1 MSAKSVI
8 DSRNFAF
15 CLGGQGNSWLQRV
28 CYALSKFMWS
38 TGMYEFNL
46 VLLLLQQMCVFLV
59 IAWLMSKTRL
69 FIPLMQVTVRLPHKL
84 LCYVTFSI
92 FCILG
97 TYFGLHIEDS
107 IANTRAIGAVMG
119 GLLGGPVVGGLV
131 GLTGGLHRYSMGGMT
146 ALSCMVSTIVEGLLG
161 GLVHSV
167 LVRRGRSDKVFNPFT
182 AGVVT
187 FVAEMVQMLIILLI
201 ARPFSDA
208 LHLVQSIAAPMM
220 VTNTVGAALF
230 MRILL
235 DKRAMFEKYTSA
247 FSTTALKVAAS
258 TEGIL
263 RQGFNEEN
271 SMRVA
276 QVLIQELD
284 IGAVAITDRE
294 KLLAFTGIGDDHHLP
309 GKPISSRYTQKAIGS
324 GEVVYADGNEVPYRC
339 SIHPNCKLGSTLV
352 IPLRGENQRVIGTIK
367 LYEAKNRLFSS
378 INRTLGEGIA
388 QLLSAQILA
397 GQYER
402 QKALLTQSEIKL
414 LHAQVNPHFLFNALN
429 TLKAVIRRDSEQA
442 GQLVQY
448 LSTFFRKN
456 LKRPSEIVTLADEIE
471 HVNAYLQIE
480 KARFQ
485 ARLQVHLNVPPAL
498 AHHQLP
504 AFTLQPIVENA
515 IKHGTSQHLGIGE
528 ITVQASLHQRWLQL
542 DIEDNAGLYQP
553 DAQASGLGMTLVD
566 KRLRARFGDECGITV
581 TCEPDIF
588 TRITLRLPV
597 EENAC

>member
-1 MSAKSVI
+1 
-8 DSRNFAF
+8 
-15 CLGGQGNSWLQRV
+15 
-28 CYALSKFMWS
+28 
-38 TGMYEFNL
+38 MYEFNL

-59 IAWLMSKTRL
+59 IAWLMSKTPL

-97 TYFGLHIEDS
+97 TYFGLHIDDS

-146 ALSCMVSTIVEGLLG
+146 ALSCMISTIVEGLLG
-161 GLVHSV
+161 GLVHSI
-167 LVRRGRSDKVFNPFT
+167 LIRRGRTDRVFSPFT
-182 AGVVT
+182 AGAVT
-187 FVAEMVQMLIILLI
+187 FIAEMIQMLIILAI
-201 ARPFSDA
+201 ARPYEDA
-208 LHLVQSIAAPMM
+208 VRLVSNIAAPMM

-247 FSTTALKVAAS
+247 FSATALKVAAS

-263 RQGFNEEN
+263 RQGFNEVN
-271 SMRVA
+271 SMKVA
-276 QVLIQELD
+276 QVLYQELD

-309 GKPISSRYTQKAIGS
+309 GKPISSGYTLKAIET
-324 GEVVYADGNEVPYRC
+324 GEVVYADGNEVPYQC
-339 SIHPNCKLGSTLV
+339 SLHPQCKLGSTLV
-352 IPLRGENQRVIGTIK
+352 IPLRGDNQRVMGTIK

-402 QKALLTQSEIKL
+402 QKAMLTQSEIKL

-429 TLKAVIRRDSEQA
+429 TIKAVIRRDSEQA
-442 GQLVQY
+442 SQLVQY

-485 ARLQVHLNVPPAL
+485 SRLQVNMNIPGEL
-498 AHHQLP
+498 AWQHLP

-515 IKHGTSQHLGIGE
+515 IKHGTSQLLGTGE
-528 ITVQASLHQRWLQL
+528 VSITARREGQYFML

-553 DAQASGLGMTLVD
+553 ATNASGLGMSLVD
-566 KRLRARFGDECGITV
+566 KRLRERFGDDYGISV
-581 TCEPDIF
+581 ACEPDCY
-588 TRITLRLPV
+588 TRITLRLPWRD
-597 EENAC
+597 NA

>member
-1 MSAKSVI
+1 
-8 DSRNFAF
+8 
-15 CLGGQGNSWLQRV
+15 
-28 CYALSKFMWS
+28 
-38 TGMYEFNL
+38 MYEFNL

-69 FIPLMQVTVRLPHKL
+69 FIPLIQVTVRLPHKL

-119 GLLGGPVVGGLV
+119 GLLGGPLVGGLV

-146 ALSCMVSTIVEGLLG
+146 ALSCMFSTFIEGLLG
-161 GLVHSV
+161 GLVHSF
-167 LVRRGRSDKVFNPFT
+167 LIKRGRTDRVFNPFT
-182 AGVVT
+182 AGAVT
-187 FVAEMVQMLIILLI
+187 CVAELLQMVIILLI
-201 ARPFSDA
+201 ARPFESA

-247 FSTTALKVAAS
+247 FSATALKVAAS

-276 QVLIQELD
+276 QVLYQELD

-294 KLLAFTGIGDDHHLP
+294 RLLAFTGAGDDHHLP
-309 GKPISSRYTQKAIGS
+309 GRPISSVWTQRAIET

-339 SIHPNCKLGSTLV
+339 SLHPQCKLGSTLV
-352 IPLRGENQRVIGTIK
+352 IPLRGENQRVVGTIK

-429 TLKAVIRRDSEQA
+429 TIKAVIRRDSDEA
-442 GQLVQY
+442 GLLVQY

-456 LKRPSEIVTLADEIE
+456 LKRPAEIVTLADEIE

-485 ARLQVHLNVPPAL
+485 ARLQVRLEVPEAL
-498 AHHQLP
+498 AHLHLP

-515 IKHGTSQHLGIGE
+515 IKHGTSQLLGVGE
-528 ITVQASLHQRWLQL
+528 ITLRASQQVQHLVL

-553 DAQASGLGMTLVD
+553 KNDAGGLGMSLVD
-566 KRLRARFGDECGITV
+566 KRLRARFGDECGISIA
-581 TCEPDIF
+581 CEPDLF
-588 TRITLRLPV
+588 TRITLRLPL
-597 EENAC
+597 EEEAC

>member
-1 MSAKSVI
+1 
-8 DSRNFAF
+8 
-15 CLGGQGNSWLQRV
+15 
-28 CYALSKFMWS
+28 
-38 TGMYEFNL
+38 MYEFNL

-69 FIPLMQVTVRLPHKL
+69 FIPLIQVTVRLPHKL

-119 GLLGGPVVGGLV
+119 GLLGGPLVGGLV

-146 ALSCMVSTIVEGLLG
+146 ALSCMFSTFIEGLLG
-161 GLVHSV
+161 GLVHSF
-167 LVRRGRSDKVFNPFT
+167 LIKRGRTDRVFNPFT
-182 AGVVT
+182 AGAVT
-187 FVAEMVQMLIILLI
+187 CVAELLQMVIILLI
-201 ARPFSDA
+201 ARPFESA

-247 FSTTALKVAAS
+247 FSATALKVAAS

-276 QVLIQELD
+276 QVLYQELD

-294 KLLAFTGIGDDHHLP
+294 RLLAFTGAGDDHHLP
-309 GKPISSRYTQKAIGS
+309 GRPISSVWTQRAIET

-339 SIHPNCKLGSTLV
+339 SLHPQCKLGSTLV
-352 IPLRGENQRVIGTIK
+352 IPLRGENQRVVGTIK

-429 TLKAVIRRDSEQA
+429 TIKAVIRRDSDEA
-442 GQLVQY
+442 GLLVQY

-456 LKRPSEIVTLADEIE
+456 LKRPAEIVTLADEIE

-485 ARLQVHLNVPPAL
+485 ARLQVRLEVPEAL
-498 AHHQLP
+498 AHLHLP

-515 IKHGTSQHLGIGE
+515 IKHGTSQLLGVGE
-528 ITVQASLHQRWLQL
+528 ITLRASQQAQHLVL

-553 DAQASGLGMTLVD
+553 KNDAGGLGMSLVD
-566 KRLRARFGDECGITV
+566 KRLRARFGDECGISIA
-581 TCEPDIF
+581 CEPDLF
-588 TRITLRLPV
+588 TRITLRLPL
-597 EENAC
+597 EEEAC

>member
-1 MSAKSVI
+1 
-8 DSRNFAF
+8 
-15 CLGGQGNSWLQRV
+15 
-28 CYALSKFMWS
+28 
-38 TGMYEFNL
+38 MYEFNL

-131 GLTGGLHRYSMGGMT
+131 GFTGGLHRYSMGGMT
-146 ALSCMVSTIVEGLLG
+146 ALSCMISTMVEGLLG
-161 GLVHSV
+161 GLVHSI
-167 LVRRGRSDKVFNPFT
+167 LIRRGRPDKAFSPLT
-182 AGVVT
+182 AGAIT
-187 FVAEMVQMLIILLI
+187 LVAELVQMLIILLI
-201 ARPFSDA
+201 ARPFEDA

-247 FSTTALKVAAS
+247 FSATALKLAAS

-263 RQGFNEEN
+263 RKGFNEEN
-271 SMRVA
+271 SMKVA

-294 KLLAFTGIGDDHHLP
+294 KLLAFTGIGEDHHLP
-309 GKPISSRYTQKAIGS
+309 GKPISSRYTQKTIET

-442 GQLVQY
+442 SQLVQY

-485 ARLQVHLNVPPAL
+485 SRLLVHLDIPDAL
-498 AHHQLP
+498 SHQRLP

-515 IKHGTSQHLGIGE
+515 IKHGTSQLLEVGE
-528 ITVQASLHQRWLQL
+528 ITLRARRQGQHLVL

-553 DAQASGLGMTLVD
+553 NAEASGLGMSLVD
-566 KRLRARFGDECGITV
+566 KRLRMRFGDECGIAV
-581 TCEPDIF
+581 ACEADRF
-588 TRITLRLPV
+588 TRVTLRLPL
-597 EENAC
+597 EENA

>member
-1 MSAKSVI
+1 
-8 DSRNFAF
+8 
-15 CLGGQGNSWLQRV
+15 
-28 CYALSKFMWS
+28 
-38 TGMYEFNL
+38 MYEFNL

-69 FIPLMQVTVRLPHKL
+69 FIPLIQVTVRLPHKL

-119 GLLGGPVVGGLV
+119 GLLGGPLVGGLV

-146 ALSCMVSTIVEGLLG
+146 ALSCMFSTFIEGLLG
-161 GLVHSV
+161 GLVHSI
-167 LVRRGRSDKVFNPFT
+167 LIKRGRTDRVFSPFT
-182 AGVVT
+182 AGAVT
-187 FVAEMVQMLIILLI
+187 CVAELLQMVIILLI
-201 ARPFSDA
+201 ARPFESA

-247 FSTTALKVAAS
+247 FSATALKVAAS

-276 QVLIQELD
+276 QVLYHELD

-294 KLLAFTGIGDDHHLP
+294 RLLAFTGAGDDHHLP
-309 GKPISSRYTQKAIGS
+309 GRPISSVWTQRAIET

-339 SIHPNCKLGSTLV
+339 SLHPQCKLGSTLV
-352 IPLRGENQRVIGTIK
+352 IPLRGENQRVVGTIK

-429 TLKAVIRRDSEQA
+429 TIKAVIRRDSDEA
-442 GQLVQY
+442 GLLVQY

-456 LKRPSEIVTLADEIE
+456 LKRPAEIVTLADEIE

-485 ARLQVHLNVPPAL
+485 ARLQIRLEVPEAL
-498 AHHQLP
+498 AHLRLP

-515 IKHGTSQHLGIGE
+515 IKHGTSQLLGVGE
-528 ITVQASLHQRWLQL
+528 ITLRASQQAQHLIL
-542 DIEDNAGLYQP
+542 DVEDNAGLYQP
-553 DAQASGLGMTLVD
+553 KKDAGGLGMSLVD
-566 KRLRARFGDECGITV
+566 KRLRARFGDECGISIA
-581 TCEPDIF
+581 CEPDLF
-588 TRITLRLPV
+588 TRITLRLPL
-597 EENAC
+597 EEEAC

>member
-1 MSAKSVI
+1 
-8 DSRNFAF
+8 
-15 CLGGQGNSWLQRV
+15 
-28 CYALSKFMWS
+28 
-38 TGMYEFNL
+38 MYEFNL

-119 GLLGGPVVGGLV
+119 GLLGGPLVGGLV
-131 GLTGGLHRYSMGGMT
+131 GLTGGIHRYSMGGMT
-146 ALSCMVSTIVEGLLG
+146 ALSCMLSTFVEGLLG
-161 GLVHSV
+161 GLVHRA
-167 LVRRGRSDKVFNPFT
+167 LIKRGRTDLVFSPFT
-182 AGVVT
+182 AGAVT
-187 FVAEMVQMLIILLI
+187 CVAELIQMLIILLI
-201 ARPFSDA
+201 ARPFDSA

-247 FSTTALKVAAS
+247 FSATALKVAAS
-258 TEGIL
+258 TEGFL

-271 SMRVA
+271 SMKVA
-276 QVLIQELD
+276 LVLYKELD

-294 KLLAFTGIGDDHHLP
+294 KLLAFTGTGDDHHLP
-309 GKPISSRYTQKAIGS
+309 GRPISSVWTQRAIET
-324 GEVVYADGNEVPYRC
+324 GEVVYADGNEVPYQC
-339 SIHPNCKLGSTLV
+339 SLHPQCKLGSTLV
-352 IPLRGENQRVIGTIK
+352 IPLRGENQRVVGTIK

-429 TLKAVIRRDSEQA
+429 TLKAVIRRDSDQA
-442 GQLVQY
+442 GLLVQY

-456 LKRPSEIVTLADEIE
+456 LKRPSEVVTLADEIE

-485 ARLQVHLNVPPAL
+485 SRLQVQLHVPEALSHL
-498 AHHQLP
+498 QLP

-515 IKHGTSQHLGIGE
+515 IKHGTSHLLGVGE
-528 ITVQASLHQRWLQL
+528 IVINASQDGRHLVL

-553 DAQASGLGMTLVD
+553 KTDASGLGMSLVD
-566 KRLRARFGDECGITV
+566 KRLRARFGDECGITIA
-581 TCEPDIF
+581 CEPDRF
-588 TRITLRLPV
+588 TCITLRLPL
-597 EENAC
+597 EEHAC

>member
-1 MSAKSVI
+1 
-8 DSRNFAF
+8 
-15 CLGGQGNSWLQRV
+15 
-28 CYALSKFMWS
+28 
-38 TGMYEFNL
+38 MYEFNL

-69 FIPLMQVTVRLPHKL
+69 FIPLIQVTVRLPHKL

-119 GLLGGPVVGGLV
+119 GLLGGPLVGGLV

-146 ALSCMVSTIVEGLLG
+146 ALSCMISTFVEGLLG
-161 GLVHSV
+161 GLVHSF
-167 LVRRGRSDKVFNPFT
+167 LIKRGRTDRVFNPFT
-182 AGVVT
+182 AGAVT
-187 FVAEMVQMLIILLI
+187 CVAELLQMVIILLI
-201 ARPFSDA
+201 ARPFESA

-247 FSTTALKVAAS
+247 FSATALKVAAS

-271 SMRVA
+271 SMKVA
-276 QVLIQELD
+276 QVLYQELD

-294 KLLAFTGIGDDHHLP
+294 RLLAFTGAGDDHHLP
-309 GKPISSRYTQKAIGS
+309 GRPISSVWTQRAIET

-339 SIHPNCKLGSTLV
+339 SLHPQCKLGSTLV
-352 IPLRGENQRVIGTIK
+352 IPLRGENQRVVGTIK

-429 TLKAVIRRDSEQA
+429 TIKAVIRRDSDEA
-442 GQLVQY
+442 GLLVQY

-456 LKRPSEIVTLADEIE
+456 LKRPAEIVTLADEIE

-485 ARLQVHLNVPPAL
+485 ARLQVRLEVPEAL
-498 AHHQLP
+498 AHLHLP

-515 IKHGTSQHLGIGE
+515 IKHGTSQLLGVGE
-528 ITVQASLHQRWLQL
+528 ITLRASQQAQHLVL

-553 DAQASGLGMTLVD
+553 KKDAGGLGMSLVD
-566 KRLRARFGDECGITV
+566 KRLRARFGDECGISIA
-581 TCEPDIF
+581 CEPDLF
-588 TRITLRLPV
+588 TRITLRLPL
-597 EENAC
+597 EEEAC

>member
-1 MSAKSVI
+1 
-8 DSRNFAF
+8 
-15 CLGGQGNSWLQRV
+15 
-28 CYALSKFMWS
+28 
-38 TGMYEFNL
+38 MYDFNL

-59 IAWLMSKTRL
+59 IAWLMSKTPL
-69 FIPLMQVTVRLPHKL
+69 FIPLMQVTVRLPHKF
-84 LCYVTFSI
+84 LCYIVFSI
-92 FCILG
+92 FCIMG
-97 TYFGLHIEDS
+97 TWFGLHIDDS

-146 ALSCMVSTIVEGLLG
+146 ALSCMISTIVEGLLG
-161 GLVHSV
+161 GLVHSI
-167 LVRRGRSDKVFNPFT
+167 LIRRGRTDKVFNPIT
-182 AGVVT
+182 VGAVT
-187 FVAEMVQMLIILLI
+187 FVAEMVQMLIILAI
-201 ARPFSDA
+201 ARPYEDA
-208 LHLVQSIAAPMM
+208 VRLVSNIAAPMM

-247 FSTTALKVAAS
+247 FSATALKVAAS

-263 RQGFNEEN
+263 RQGFNEVN
-271 SMRVA
+271 SMKVA
-276 QVLIQELD
+276 QVLYQELD

-309 GKPISSRYTQKAIGS
+309 GKPISSTYTLKAIET

-339 SIHPNCKLGSTLV
+339 SLHPQCKLGSTLV
-352 IPLRGENQRVIGTIK
+352 IPLRGENQRVMGTIK

-402 QKALLTQSEIKL
+402 QKAMLTQSEIKL

-429 TLKAVIRRDSEQA
+429 TIKAVIRRDSEQA
-442 GQLVQY
+442 SQLVQY

-456 LKRPSEIVTLADEIE
+456 LKRPSEFVTLADEIE
-471 HVNAYLQIE
+471 HVNVYLQIE

-485 ARLQVHLNVPPAL
+485 SRLQVNIAIPQELSQQ
-498 AHHQLP
+498 QLP

-515 IKHGTSQHLGIGE
+515 IKHGTSQLLDTGRVAISARREGQHLMLE
-528 ITVQASLHQRWLQL
+528 
-542 DIEDNAGLYQP
+542 IEDNAGLYQP
-553 DAQASGLGMTLVD
+553 VTNASGLGMNLVD
-566 KRLRARFGDECGITV
+566 KRLRERFGDDYGISV
-581 TCEPDIF
+581 ACEPDCY
-588 TRITLRLPV
+588 TRITLRLPWRD
-597 EENAC
+597 EA

>member
-1 MSAKSVI
+1 
-8 DSRNFAF
+8 
-15 CLGGQGNSWLQRV
+15 
-28 CYALSKFMWS
+28 
-38 TGMYEFNL
+38 MYEFNL

-92 FCILG
+92 FCIMG

-119 GLLGGPVVGGLV
+119 GLLGGPIVGGLV

-146 ALSCMVSTIVEGLLG
+146 ALSCMISTIVEGLLG

-167 LVRRGRSDKVFNPFT
+167 LIRRGRPDKVFSPLT
-182 AGVVT
+182 AGAIT
-187 FVAEMVQMLIILLI
+187 FVAELVQMLIILLI
-201 ARPFSDA
+201 ARPFDDA
-208 LHLVQSIAAPMM
+208 LHLVSNIAAPMM

-247 FSTTALKVAAS
+247 FSATALKVAAS

-263 RQGFNEEN
+263 RQGFNEVN
-271 SMRVA
+271 SMKVA
-276 QVLIQELD
+276 QVLYQELD

-309 GKPISSRYTQKAIGS
+309 GKPISSGYTLKAIET

-339 SIHPNCKLGSTLV
+339 SLHPQCKLGSTLV
-352 IPLRGENQRVIGTIK
+352 IPLRGENQRVMGTIK

-429 TLKAVIRRDSEQA
+429 TIKAVIRRDSEQA
-442 GQLVQY
+442 SQLVQY

-485 ARLQVHLNVPPAL
+485 SRLQVQLDVPRTL
-498 AHHQLP
+498 SCQKLP

-515 IKHGTSQHLGIGE
+515 IKHGTSQLLDTGNVSIRARREGQHLM
-528 ITVQASLHQRWLQL
+528 L

-553 DAQASGLGMTLVD
+553 SVSSSGLGMSLVD
-566 KRLRARFGDECGITV
+566 KRLREHFGDDYGISV
-581 TCEPDIF
+581 ACEPDCF
-588 TRITLRLPV
+588 TRITLRLPL
-597 EENAC
+597 EEDA

>member
-1 MSAKSVI
+1 MCKTSGRFKETRRAAGYVSSI
-8 DSRNFAF
+8 A
-15 CLGGQGNSWLQRV
+15 CLWFN
-28 CYALSKFMWS
+28 
-38 TGMYEFNL
+38 GMYELNL

-84 LCYVTFSI
+84 LCYITFSI
-92 FCILG
+92 FCVMG

-131 GLTGGLHRYSMGGMT
+131 GLTGGLHRYSLGGMT
-146 ALSCMVSTIVEGLLG
+146 AVSCMVSTIAEGLLG

-167 LVRRGRSDKVFNPFT
+167 LIRQGRTDKVFNPWT
-182 AGVVT
+182 AGGIT
-187 FVAEMVQMLIILLI
+187 FVAELVQMAIILLI
-201 ARPFSDA
+201 ARPFQDA
-208 LHLVQSIAAPMM
+208 RELVSSIAAPMM

-247 FSTTALKVAAS
+247 FSAVALKVAAS

-271 SMRVA
+271 SRKVA
-276 QVLIQELD
+276 QVIYQELD

-294 KLLAFTGIGDDHHLP
+294 KLLAFTGTGDDHHLP
-309 GKPISSRYTQKAIGS
+309 GKAISSAYTLRAIDT

-339 SIHPNCKLGSTLV
+339 SLHPQCKLGSTLV
-352 IPLRGENQRVIGTIK
+352 IPLRGENQRVVGTIK

-397 GQYER
+397 GKYEQ
-402 QKALLTQSEIKL
+402 QKALLAQSEIKL

-429 TLKAVIRRDSEQA
+429 TLKAVIRRDSDQA

-456 LKRPSEIVTLADEIE
+456 LKRPADIVTLADEVE

-480 KARFQ
+480 QARFQ
-485 ARLQVHLNVPPAL
+485 TQLRVHLLLPDAL
-498 AHHQLP
+498 AHQRLP

-515 IKHGTSQHLGIGE
+515 IKHGTSQLLGTGE
-528 ITVQASLHQRWLQL
+528 ITLQATQEGQFLRLDVQ
-542 DIEDNAGLYQP
+542 DNAGLYQQKK
-553 DAQASGLGMTLVD
+553 DNSGLGMSLVD
-566 KRLRARFGDECGITV
+566 KRLRAHFGESCGISV
-581 TCEPDIF
+581 SCEPDLR
-588 TRITLRLPV
+588 TCVTLRLPLEGV
-597 EENAC
+597 KE

>member
-1 MSAKSVI
+1 
-8 DSRNFAF
+8 
-15 CLGGQGNSWLQRV
+15 
-28 CYALSKFMWS
+28 
-38 TGMYEFNL
+38 MYEFNL

-119 GLLGGPVVGGLV
+119 GLLGGPLVGGLV
-131 GLTGGLHRYSMGGMT
+131 GFTGGLHRYSMGGMT
-146 ALSCMVSTIVEGLLG
+146 ALSCMISTMVEGLLG
-161 GLVHSV
+161 GLVHSM
-167 LVRRGRSDKVFNPFT
+167 LIKRGRTDYVFNPLT
-182 AGVVT
+182 AGAIT
-187 FVAEMVQMLIILLI
+187 LVAELVQMLIILLI
-201 ARPFSDA
+201 ARPFADA
-208 LHLVQSIAAPMM
+208 LHLVGSIAAPMM

-247 FSTTALKVAAS
+247 FSATALKVAAS

-271 SMRVA
+271 SMKVA
-276 QVLIQELD
+276 QVLYQELD

-294 KLLAFTGIGDDHHLP
+294 KLLAFKGIGDDHHLP
-309 GKPISSRYTQKAIGS
+309 GRPISSAWTKKTLET

-339 SIHPNCKLGSTLV
+339 SLHPQCKLGSTLV
-352 IPLRGENQRVIGTIK
+352 IPLRGENQRVMGTIK

-429 TLKAVIRRDSEQA
+429 TLKAVIRRDSDQA

-456 LKRPSEIVTLADEIE
+456 LKRPSEVVTLADEIE

-485 ARLQVHLNVPPAL
+485 ANLQVTLFVPDAL
-498 AHHQLP
+498 AHQQLP

-515 IKHGTSQHLGIGE
+515 IKHGTSQLLGVGE
-528 ITVQASLHQRWLQL
+528 ITIQASQHENHLVL

-553 DAQASGLGMTLVD
+553 KTDASGLGMSLVD
-566 KRLRARFGDECGITV
+566 KRLRARFGDTCGITV
-581 TCEPDIF
+581 QCEPDRF
-588 TRITLRLPV
+588 TRITLRLPL
-597 EENAC
+597 EEKAC

>member
-1 MSAKSVI
+1 
-8 DSRNFAF
+8 
-15 CLGGQGNSWLQRV
+15 
-28 CYALSKFMWS
+28 
-38 TGMYEFNL
+38 MYEFNL

-84 LCYVTFSI
+84 LCYITFSV
-92 FCILG
+92 FCIMG

-146 ALSCMVSTIVEGLLG
+146 ALSCMVSTITEGLLG
-161 GLVHSV
+161 GLLHSI
-167 LVRRGRSDKVFNPFT
+167 LIRRGRTDMLFNPLT
-182 AGVVT
+182 AGAIT
-187 FVAEMVQMLIILLI
+187 FVAETVQMLIILLI
-201 ARPFSDA
+201 ARPFHDA
-208 LHLVQSIAAPMM
+208 LHLVSNIAAPMM
-220 VTNTVGAALF
+220 VTNTLGAAMF

-247 FSTTALKVAAS
+247 FSATALRVAAS

-271 SMRVA
+271 SMKVA
-276 QVLIQELD
+276 QVLHQELD
-284 IGAVAITDRE
+284 ISAVAITDCE
-294 KLLAFTGIGDDHHLP
+294 KLLAFTGVGDDHHLP
-309 GKPISSRYTQKAIGS
+309 GKPISSAYTWRAIEMD
-324 GEVVYADGNEVPYRC
+324 EVVYADGNELPYRC
-339 SIHPNCKLGSTLV
+339 SLHPNCKLGSTLV

-367 LYEAKNRLFSS
+367 LYEARNRLFSS

-397 GQYER
+397 GKYEQ
-402 QKALLTQSEIKL
+402 QKALLAQSEIKL

-429 TLKAVIRRDSEQA
+429 TLMAVIRNDSDKA

-456 LKRPSEIVTLADEIE
+456 LKRPSEIVTLANEIE

-480 KARFQ
+480 LARFPS
-485 ARLQVHLNVPPAL
+485 RLKVELQVPDPLSAQN
-498 AHHQLP
+498 LP

-515 IKHGTSQHLGIGE
+515 IKHGTSQLLGNGV
-528 ITVQASLHQRWLQL
+528 ITIRARRDGQNVVVEV
-542 DIEDNAGLYQP
+542 EDNAGLYQP
-553 DAQASGLGMTLVD
+553 RTESNGLGMSLVD
-566 KRLRARFGDECGITV
+566 KRLRARFGDDYGIAV
-581 TCEPDIF
+581 SCEPDLF
-588 TRITLRLPV
+588 TRVTLRLPI
-597 EENAC
+597 EEPAC

>member
-1 MSAKSVI
+1 
-8 DSRNFAF
+8 
-15 CLGGQGNSWLQRV
+15 
-28 CYALSKFMWS
+28 
-38 TGMYEFNL
+38 MYEFDL

-92 FCILG
+92 FCIMG

-131 GLTGGLHRYSMGGMT
+131 GLTGGLHRYSLGGMT

-167 LVRRGRSDKVFNPFT
+167 LVKRGRPDKVFSPLT
-182 AGVVT
+182 AGAIT
-187 FVAEMVQMLIILLI
+187 FVAELVQMMIILLI
-201 ARPFSDA
+201 ARPFQDA

-247 FSTTALKVAAS
+247 FSATALKVAAS

-271 SMRVA
+271 SMKVA

-284 IGAVAITDRE
+284 IGAVAITDRD

-309 GKPISSRYTQKAIGS
+309 GKPISSSYTQRAIET

-339 SIHPNCKLGSTLV
+339 SIHPHCKLGSTLV

-397 GQYER
+397 
-402 QKALLTQSEIKL
+402 
-414 LHAQVNPHFLFNALN
+414 
-429 TLKAVIRRDSEQA
+429 D
-442 GQLVQY
+442 
-448 LSTFFRKN
+448 
-456 LKRPSEIVTLADEIE
+456 
-471 HVNAYLQIE
+471 
-480 KARFQ
+480 
-485 ARLQVHLNVPPAL
+485 
-498 AHHQLP
+498 
-504 AFTLQPIVENA
+504 VENA
-515 IKHGTSQHLGIGE
+515 MLKHPNIANPHLGVGE
-528 ITVQASLHQRWLQL
+528 ITIRASQDDRWLQL
-542 DIEDNAGLYQP
+542 DIEDNAGLYRANP
-553 DAQASGLGMTLVD
+553 QASGLGMNLVD
-566 KRLRARFGDECGITV
+566 RRLRARFGADCGISV
-581 TCEPDIF
+581 TCEPERF
-588 TRITLRLPV
+588 TRVTLRLPL